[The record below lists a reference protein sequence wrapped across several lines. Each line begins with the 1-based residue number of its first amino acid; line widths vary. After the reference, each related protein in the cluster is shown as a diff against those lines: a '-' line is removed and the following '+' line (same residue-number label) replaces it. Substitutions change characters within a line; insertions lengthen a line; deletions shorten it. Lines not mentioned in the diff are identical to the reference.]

1 VPNNQEYPQAIYPD
15 TGDVT
20 SAVGDSNLVVAGI
33 QRVPVVPTAPTDQ
46 QSIVFQAS
54 VGTGEYVPTFSPFN
68 RTVQCNG
75 VGVSDDYDFYC
86 NGHDVS
92 TNQVNSATSP
102 ASQLVYVNGSPVG

>member
-68 RTVQCNG
+68 RSLQVNG
-75 VGVSDDYDFYC
+75 VGVSDDYWLFINFVD
-86 NGHDVS
+86 
-92 TNQVNSATSP
+92 TEIQVNSSHSP
-102 ASQLVYVNGSPVG
+102 NGFPILVNGTAVN